1 MFSAKEAIDFI
12 NIGVKDLNRPSEKL
26 TIGGVR
32 TTKNG
37 AYTLVVQ
44 SNVKARNRETGEV
57 TRKIYNYTRKQ
68 AFDRLVFMD
77 GKPFRKLKEKEN
89 EI

>member
-1 MFSAKEAIDFI
+1 MNLFEAIEI
-12 NIGVKDLNRPSEKL
+12 YK
-26 TIGGVR
+26 
-32 TTKNG
+32 
-37 AYTLVVQ
+37 
-44 SNVKARNRETGEV
+44 RETGEV